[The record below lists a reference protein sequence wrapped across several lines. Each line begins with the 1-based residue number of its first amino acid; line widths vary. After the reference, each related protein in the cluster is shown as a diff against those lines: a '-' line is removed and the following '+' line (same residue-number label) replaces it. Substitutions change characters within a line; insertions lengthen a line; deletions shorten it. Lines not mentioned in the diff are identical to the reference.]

1 MVAFPSSRLA
11 GTLAFAAQLLSTA
24 VLTAQTAEGPT
35 DTTAE
40 GDLAAPDAASP
51 AEPPP
56 APSEPA
62 PDEVQEEAPPPA
74 PPAAAAVPPEPPA
87 ETEKKLKK
95 KDRFEPKGRVI
106 ARAELARREVD
117 FVTADAGVEP
127 REIDSLDLAL
137 ESIRAGF
144 RYTSPIERVTATLSV
159 EFTGKVKLKD
169 GYADY
174 EGDIFGARAGQ
185 FKVPTSPIDADGRL
199 SLPTADRG
207 FINEIL
213 TDRLEIG
220 GRRPGVVVSARSEG
234 DVSAR
239 LVLGAF
245 QGSYVDDEAT
255 RDTELLSAQS
265 LGAQSLLARGEVAF
279 DAVELGGYVTYR
291 VGTDGVPALG
301 EEPDHFWAGALD
313 AKLDLPVAGG
323 GVRVWLDG
331 TLGKS
336 WYSESQQDGDPT
348 FVSGRAIAAF
358 RFGGADKGDFYLE
371 PYGSAGALDPD
382 LRVTSD
388 LAWEGALGINVGFW
402 KRGRLTF
409 QGDAQRTLENFPA
422 SYALGFYRNRR
433 SLITQVT
440 VEF

>member
-1 MVAFPSSRLA
+1 MIAFPSPRLA
-11 GTLAFAAQLLSTA
+11 GTLAFTAQLLSIS
-24 VLTAQTAEGPT
+24 VSTAQTTEAPT
-35 DTTAE
+35 DTSAD
-40 GDLAAPDAASP
+40 GDAAPSDAATPS
-51 AEPPP
+51 EPPP
-56 APSEPA
+56 ATVPEA
-62 PDEVQEEAPPPA
+62 APPPA
-74 PPAAAAVPPEPPA
+74 PPRAEVLPA
-87 ETEKKLKK
+87 EPSGEPEKKLKK

-127 REIDSLDLAL
+127 REIDSLDLTV
-137 ESIRAGF
+137 ESVRAGF
-144 RYTSPIERVTATLSV
+144 RYTSPIDRVTATLSV
-159 EFTGKVKLKD
+159 EFAGKVKLKD

-174 EGDIFGARAGQ
+174 EGDAFGARAGQ
-185 FKVPTSPIDADGRL
+185 FKAPTSPIDADGRL

-207 FINEIL
+207 FIHDIL
-213 TDRLEIG
+213 SDRLEIG

-301 EEPDHFWAGALD
+301 EEPEHFWAGALD
-313 AKLDLPVAGG
+313 AKLDLPVPGG
-323 GVRVWLDG
+323 GVRLWLDG
-331 TLGKS
+331 TLGES

-348 FVSGRAIAAF
+348 FLSGRLIAAF

-382 LRVTSD
+382 LRVSSD
-388 LAWEGALGINVGFW
+388 LAWEGALGLNVGFW

-409 QGDAQRTLENFPA
+409 QGDAQRTLKNFPE

-433 SLITQVT
+433 SLIAQVA

>member
-1 MVAFPSSRLA
+1 MIAFPSPRLA
-11 GTLAFAAQLLSTA
+11 GTLAFAAQLLSTS
-24 VLTAQTAEGPT
+24 LSTAQTPESPT
-35 DTTAE
+35 DTSAE
-40 GDLAAPDAASP
+40 GDAAAPPDAAALP
-51 AEPPP
+51 VPPP
-56 APSEPA
+56 AEGAGAAAPA
-62 PDEVQEEAPPPA
+62 APPPA
-74 PPAAAAVPPEPPA
+74 EEPPPEPSGEP
-87 ETEKKLKK
+87 EKKKLKK

-137 ESIRAGF
+137 ESVRAGF

-159 EFTGKVKLKD
+159 EFAGKVKLKD

-174 EGDIFGARAGQ
+174 EGDVFGARAGQ
-185 FKVPTSPIDADGRL
+185 FKAPTSPIDADGRL

-207 FINEIL
+207 FIHEIL
-213 TDRLEIG
+213 SDRLEIG
-220 GRRPGVVVSARSEG
+220 GRRPGLVVSARSEG
-234 DVSAR
+234 DFSAR
-239 LVLGAF
+239 FALGAF

-279 DAVELGGYVTYR
+279 DALELGGYVTYR

-301 EEPDHFWAGALD
+301 EEPEHFWAGALD
-313 AKLDLPVAGG
+313 AKLDLPVPGG
-323 GVRVWLDG
+323 GLRLWLDG
-331 TLGKS
+331 TLGES
-336 WYSESQQDGDPT
+336 WYSESRQDGDPT
-348 FVSGRAIAAF
+348 FVSGRLIAAL

-388 LAWEGALGINVGFW
+388 LAWEGALGLNVGFW

-409 QGDAQRTLENFPA
+409 QGGAQRTLKNFPE

-433 SLITQVT
+433 SLIAQVA